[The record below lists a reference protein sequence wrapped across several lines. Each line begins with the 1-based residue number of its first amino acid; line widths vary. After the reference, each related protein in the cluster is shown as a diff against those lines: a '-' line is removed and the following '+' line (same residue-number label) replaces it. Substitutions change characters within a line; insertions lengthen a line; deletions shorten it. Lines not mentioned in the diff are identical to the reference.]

1 MMKLCLYLGM
11 SCYLFFCATSAWA
24 WNKDYQTEYV
34 LGDSD
39 SRLTA
44 KQQAL
49 KQIQLQAMQEAGT
62 YIQGQTQLLN
72 DKLDEKIN
80 QVSAAIVKLQVLT
93 EHFELTATGQQK
105 LRLMARANVDES
117 VLQQRVQ
124 ALQQETNQAKQQQP
138 ILTAIQQEQQKL
150 MLDNQL
156 LRRQLQVLSQQGQL
170 PTNISPTPTEQKD
183 LSLWLMALQA
193 QWQQT
198 ALTSKL
204 LTNADGT
211 NQIKIDWRLS
221 LKADTPL
228 AQLCQ
233 RWTCQLGYAYKSNL
247 DDAWVTPLH
256 QQLFRPFSRIVHIDD
271 KYISH
276 WQILTVQAYPPQP
289 LTEQELAFIQQ
300 YQVQVYKNIGQK
312 ILTIPLVKYDAAQG
326 ALVIRMQGMVM
337 SDNLITYDPQ
347 SRQGNLLCAVKLPKQ
362 CSPLEIE
369 SLGKDNGQMSVA
381 KRVIDSY

>member
-11 SCYLFFCATSAWA
+11 SCYLLTCASSVWA

-170 PTNISPTPTEQKD
+170 PANISPTPTEQKD

-233 RWTCQLGYAYKSNL
+233 RWTCQLGYAYKANL

-289 LTEQELAFIQQ
+289 LTEPELAFIQQ

-312 ILTIPLVKYDAAQG
+312 ILTIPLVKYDATQG

>member
-11 SCYLFFCATSAWA
+11 SCYLLTCASSVLA

-170 PTNISPTPTEQKD
+170 PANISPIPTEQKD

-312 ILTIPLVKYDAAQG
+312 ILTIPLVKYDATQG

>member
-1 MMKLCLYLGM
+1 MMM
-11 SCYLFFCATSAWA
+11 SCLSLSISCCLLLCATSGWA

-124 ALQQETNQAKQQQP
+124 VLQQETNQAKQQQP

-183 LSLWLMALQA
+183 LSL
-193 QWQQT
+193 
-198 ALTSKL
+198 
-204 LTNADGT
+204 
-211 NQIKIDWRLS
+211 
-221 LKADTPL
+221 
-228 AQLCQ
+228 
-233 RWTCQLGYAYKSNL
+233 
-247 DDAWVTPLH
+247 
-256 QQLFRPFSRIVHIDD
+256 
-271 KYISH
+271 
-276 WQILTVQAYPPQP
+276 
-289 LTEQELAFIQQ
+289 
-300 YQVQVYKNIGQK
+300 
-312 ILTIPLVKYDAAQG
+312 
-326 ALVIRMQGMVM
+326 
-337 SDNLITYDPQ
+337 
-347 SRQGNLLCAVKLPKQ
+347 LCAVKLPKQ

>member
-1 MMKLCLYLGM
+1 MMRSCLSLSI
-11 SCYLFFCATSAWA
+11 SCCLLLCATSGWA

-170 PTNISPTPTEQKD
+170 PANISPTPTEQKD

-198 ALTSKL
+198 ALSSKL

-233 RWTCQLGYAYKSNL
+233 RWTCQLGYAYKANL

-326 ALVIRMQGMVM
+326 TLVIRMQGMVM

-362 CSPLEIE
+362 CSALEIE

>member
-1 MMKLCLYLGM
+1 MKWCVSLGM
-11 SCYLFFCATSAWA
+11 SCYLLCCATSVWA

-170 PTNISPTPTEQKD
+170 LTNISPTPTEQKD

-312 ILTIPLVKYDAAQG
+312 ILTIPLVKYDATQG

>member
-1 MMKLCLYLGM
+1 
-11 SCYLFFCATSAWA
+11 
-24 WNKDYQTEYV
+24 
-34 LGDSD
+34 
-39 SRLTA
+39 
-44 KQQAL
+44 
-49 KQIQLQAMQEAGT
+49 
-62 YIQGQTQLLN
+62 
-72 DKLDEKIN
+72 
-80 QVSAAIVKLQVLT
+80 
-93 EHFELTATGQQK
+93 
-105 LRLMARANVDES
+105 
-117 VLQQRVQ
+117 
-124 ALQQETNQAKQQQP
+124 
-138 ILTAIQQEQQKL
+138 
-150 MLDNQL
+150 
-156 LRRQLQVLSQQGQL
+156 
-170 PTNISPTPTEQKD
+170 
-183 LSLWLMALQA
+183 MALQA

-198 ALTSKL
+198 ALSSKL

-233 RWTCQLGYAYKSNL
+233 RWTCQLGYAYKANL

-326 ALVIRMQGMVM
+326 ALVIRMQGMVT

-369 SLGKDNGQMSVA
+369 SLSKDNGQMSVA

>member
-11 SCYLFFCATSAWA
+11 SCYLLTCASSVLA

-170 PTNISPTPTEQKD
+170 PANISPTPTEQKD

-233 RWTCQLGYAYKSNL
+233 RWTCQLGYAYKANL

-276 WQILTVQAYPPQP
+276 WQILTIQAYPTQA
-289 LTEQELAFIQQ
+289 LTAQEQQFLQH
-300 YQVQVYKNIGQK
+300 YQVQIYRNIANQSV
-312 ILTIPLVKYDAAQG
+312 TVPLVHFDAQQG
-326 ALVIRMQGMVM
+326 ALVVNMQGTVNG
-337 SDNLITYDPQ
+337 DELLAYDPQ
-347 SRQGNLLCAVKLPKQ
+347 SRQGNLICALKSPKQ
-362 CSPLEIE
+362 CTNLQLMPVTHLPA
-369 SLGKDNGQMSVA
+369 QFPVA
-381 KRVIDSY
+381 TALKSM